1 MHDRI
6 EELIGEFFRDLQ
18 PWGYQADQC
27 FHPPMDIF
35 ETESQLVVI
44 LEIAGLKAEEIRI
57 VFDKGL
63 LLISG
68 QRSESRSLSKTRLH
82 QMEIDYGAFER
93 TLRIPFP
100 LKADEIKANYRD
112 GFLTLTAP
120 KMKEPTSQK
129 VEVKIR

>member
-1 MHDRI
+1 MQDRI
-6 EELIGEFFRDLQ
+6 QELIGEFFGDLK

-35 ETESQLVVI
+35 ETETQLVII
-44 LEIAGLKAEEIRI
+44 LEIAGLKAEEIRV

-68 QRSESRSLSKTRLH
+68 QRRESRSVPKTRLH
-82 QMEIDYGAFER
+82 QMEIDYGDFER
-93 TLRIPFP
+93 TLRIPFS
-100 LKADEIKANYRD
+100 LKADEIKASYRE
-112 GFLTLTAP
+112 GFLTITAP
-120 KMKEPTSQK
+120 KVKEPTSQK